1 MSIKNGYHVLFS
13 AGMNDLTSIKIIQVV
28 YFNKNMYYVVVL
40 VLYLYSTFT
49 TFFGDVNQLIT
60 TSCT

>member
-1 MSIKNGYHVLFS
+1 
-13 AGMNDLTSIKIIQVV
+13 MNDLTSIKIIQVV